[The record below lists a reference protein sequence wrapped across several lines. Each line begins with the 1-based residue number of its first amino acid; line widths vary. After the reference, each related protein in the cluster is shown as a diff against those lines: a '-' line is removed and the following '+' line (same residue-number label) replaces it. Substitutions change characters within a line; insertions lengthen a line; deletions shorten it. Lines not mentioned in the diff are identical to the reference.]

1 MKNPL
6 DTLFGRLALTIV
18 LLIVLVQVTVVLLV
32 ERSRADLDTM
42 HIAHAVRAAMVVHD
56 RDPVVAT
63 EMAQTMGISFV
74 AADQLIASGCPWSC
88 ANTGGPLEKRLHQQL
103 PFAARIVLDP
113 AGTLWVQP
121 DGRPYGLMLPHV
133 ILPRMRFLSVIVI
146 MLTLALAASLLLTW
160 QMHRPIREL
169 TEAARAYRRD
179 GRPRQVAMHGP
190 SELRGLIGDFN
201 DMVSELAQTERERA
215 EMLASIA
222 HDLRTP
228 LTRIQVR
235 ADLLDGQRDRAAFL
249 RDTESMGRIIT
260 QFIGFAGT
268 EFDASEHISV
278 DEHCRRNYTDVLDH
292 GNGGDDAL
300 VKLELH
306 AGPGFTLPSVNI
318 DRILSNLIENAM
330 TYGEPPVEISTALH
344 QGHFM
349 LVVRDHGRGVPEA
362 RLDQVL
368 RPFVRLDV
376 ARGGNA
382 HSGLGL
388 AIVNRLVRHHGGT
401 LTVSNAPGGGFVAS
415 MRFPLQ
421 AQPGITK

>member
-6 DTLFGRLALTIV
+6 DTLFGRLALTTI

-32 ERSRADLDTM
+32 ERNRADLDAL
-42 HIAHAVRAAMVVHD
+42 HVSRSVRTAIVIHD
-56 RDPVVAT
+56 RNPALAAD
-63 EMAQTMGISFV
+63 MARAMGISYV
-74 AADQLIASGCPWSC
+74 ETNQMAAAGCPGSC
-88 ANTGGPLEKRLHQQL
+88 TETGDPLETRLRKQL
-103 PFAARIVLDP
+103 DPGDHVVLDP
-113 AGTLWVQP
+113 SGTLWIQP
-121 DGRPYGLMLPHV
+121 AGRPYVLIIRDATLPH
-133 ILPRMRFLSVIVI
+133 LRFLTVMLI
-146 MLTLALAASLLLTW
+146 MLALAVTASLLFTW

-235 ADLLDGQRDRAAFL
+235 ADLLDGQRDRTAFL

-268 EFDASEHISV
+268 ELDASENIGV

-292 GNGGDDAL
+292 GHGDDDAL
-300 VKLELH
+300 VKLDLH
-306 AGPGFTLPSVNI
+306 AGPGFTLPSVSI

-330 TYGEPPVEISTALH
+330 TYGEPPVEISSSVH
-344 QGHFM
+344 QGHYV
-349 LVVRDHGRGVPEA
+349 LVVRDHGQGVPEA

-388 AIVNRLVRHHGGT
+388 AIVNRLVRHHGGM
-401 LTVSNAPGGGFVAS
+401 LSVSNAPGGGFIAS

-421 AQPGITK
+421 TPPNITK